1 MAVTSEGKTV
11 NAMRLVEHKA
21 SNDENCRKV
30 DEEINAYKKSKYVLN
45 CPTFWSKYT
54 GSTTKFPTREQYIEG
69 LKSFAYANQKKYYST
84 KTDGRLKLPNAIS
97 YTQDSNRWS
106 GINKLVCP
114 PAVPKYADCSSFTA
128 WAYWSVFGKTD
139 DILNGQSWKK
149 GNLRVSSKSVGSKKL
164 GDSKYTAGTVITE
177 SNKEISKCQPGD
189 AIFSMSSKGVSHVK
203 TFAGKGPNNEYYS
216 INYGSSGPATYFT
229 LFHQFAPSGDFLA
242 CVRYDFP
249 FGLDFGSSASDTP
262 KSSEPDESANDS
274 KDDTNSLD
282 KIKQSETK
290 EQSECTKKCV
300 SASSLNIR
308 SGPGTNFSKVGKLKK
323 GSEVCVV
330 SVVSGFAKLSDDN
343 YVSDDY
349 LESCD
354 AETPS
359 ETESSTVADT
369 EPSIVAEAE
378 SSTVAE
384 AESSTVAE
392 ASTVEVSETP
402 VETPDS
408 SSDNLIA
415 ELIKYGD
422 EYEANVRNKK
432 DDGKGTK
439 VPYSYIQKLI
449 KRKEYGLLSLILTVA
464 NWGVSDVPSSIKD
477 PLGSN
482 WSGSKI
488 DKNTLQSV
496 DGKHCRDYI
505 AGLGILHLDGDN
517 LKEVYNKFGK
527 PDLSDSILF
536 SVNSKGKK
544 KAKAIFPASGKGLN
558 QYDAFKKWGKK
569 LMYDNNKAVE
579 HVINKYL
586 NETWK
591 KAVSK
596 NKGAKEAMLYA
607 RIYNSLP
614 SLANKVAGKSFNE
627 MAKAYVAY
635 KARYQTRVN
644 RIKRAVVLLDA
655 NK

>member
-21 SNDENCRKV
+21 SNDETCKKV
-30 DEEINAYKKSKYVLN
+30 DDEINAYKKSKYALN

-69 LKSFAYANQKKYYST
+69 LKSFAYANQKKYYTT
-84 KTDGRLKLPNAIS
+84 KTPGRLQLPNAIA

-128 WAYWSVFGKTD
+128 WAYWSAFGKTD

-149 GNLRVSSKSVGSKKL
+149 GNLRVSSKSAGSKKL

-189 AIFSMSSKGVSHVK
+189 AIFSVSSKGVSHVK

-249 FGLDFGSSASDTP
+249 FGLDFGSSASETP
-262 KSSEPDESANDS
+262 KSSEPDVS
-274 KDDTNSLD
+274 KEDDTNSLD
-282 KIKQSETK
+282 KIKQSEAK

-330 SVVSGFAKLSDDN
+330 SVASGFAKLSDGN
-343 YVSDDY
+343 YASDDY

-354 AETPS
+354 GETPS
-359 ETESSTVADT
+359 KTESTTV
-369 EPSIVAEAE
+369 S
-378 SSTVAE
+378 
-384 AESSTVAE
+384 E

-402 VETPDS
+402 SETPDASDS

-422 EYEANVRNKK
+422 EYEANVKNKK

-517 LKEVYNKFGK
+517 LMEVYNKFGK
-527 PDLSDSILF
+527 PDLSDNILF

-614 SLANKVAGKSFNE
+614 ALANKVAGKSFNE
-627 MAKAYVAY
+627 MAKAYVDY